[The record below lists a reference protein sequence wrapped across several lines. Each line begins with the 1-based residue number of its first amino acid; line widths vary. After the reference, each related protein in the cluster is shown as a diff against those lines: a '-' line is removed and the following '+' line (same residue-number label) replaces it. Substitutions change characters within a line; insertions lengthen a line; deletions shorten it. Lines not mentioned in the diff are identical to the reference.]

1 MHELYNIIDLS
12 SEGSRGLAKIH
23 TIEQLKELHSN
34 LVQLDEINNKAFN
47 NISLSAGEVMSEL
60 AKICKV
66 KEKIISLKKVVDE
79 AIKIHE
85 AKNKD
90 QEGNLMVV
98 SHNTVRISVAEHIVI
113 KHQDIKSVEKEI
125 DLGTSIN
132 TDKQFFY
139 NCRQNNMEVTNEL
152 SFEVDMMFE
161 PLSPIP
167 LRLKYNSNLLNKE
180 ISFDVS
186 FF

>member
-1 MHELYNIIDLS
+1 MHELYNIINLS
-12 SEGSRGLAKIH
+12 SEGSKGLAKIH
-23 TIEQLKELHSN
+23 TIEQLKELN
-34 LVQLDEINNKAFN
+34 LNLTNLDEANNKAFN
-47 NISLSAGEVMSEL
+47 SISLGNGEVVFEL

-79 AIKIHE
+79 AIRIHE
-85 AKNKD
+85 LKNKYE
-90 QEGNLMVV
+90 EGSLMVV
-98 SHNTVRISVAEHIVI
+98 SHNKINIAVAEHIVI
-113 KHQDIKSVEKEI
+113 QQQDLKSVEKEI

-161 PLSPIP
+161 PLAPIP